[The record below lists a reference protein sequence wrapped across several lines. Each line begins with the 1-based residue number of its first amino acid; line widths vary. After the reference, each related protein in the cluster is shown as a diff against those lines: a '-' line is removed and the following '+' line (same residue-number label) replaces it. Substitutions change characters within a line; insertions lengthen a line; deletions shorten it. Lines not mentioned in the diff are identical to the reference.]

1 MEEVGGEELR
11 RQKMKAVYYKRL
23 TEQAPLDKMLES
35 LKDVYEIVN
44 DIETAVIGND
54 NILELSAKVD
64 DIQIAKL
71 NESLDKKGFVNDLDK
86 LAARL

>member
-1 MEEVGGEELR
+1 
-11 RQKMKAVYYKRL
+11 MKAVYYKRL